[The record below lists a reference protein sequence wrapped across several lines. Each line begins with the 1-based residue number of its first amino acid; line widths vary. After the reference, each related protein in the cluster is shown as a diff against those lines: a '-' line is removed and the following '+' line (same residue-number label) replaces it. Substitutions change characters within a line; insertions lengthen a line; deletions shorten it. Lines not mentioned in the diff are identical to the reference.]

1 MTVDPFLEAEEET
14 SSAALGAVPEYPTAA
29 LPPAARELV
38 DYGVASG
45 LPGAL
50 VAGAAL
56 AAAAAA
62 IGPNAQIEVSGR
74 WHERPIIW
82 TANIAPRG
90 AGKTPSQ
97 DLAFDPLRNHDA
109 QVAEE
114 EEGTEILLG
123 DQTLEALARTLHESH
138 GAGAL
143 DLDELSVLL
152 RGIGEYK
159 GGGGGDR
166 GRLLQLWSGAPWAY
180 TRVGGGGN
188 KANAVKVRVGRPT
201 LVICG
206 GLQNELHEL
215 LGDEQSGMRPR
226 WLLHLAEMPTS
237 EGTLHGAAPTDW
249 QLLLGGL
256 LIPLRSTSRTWR
268 LDEQGRAAFQH
279 YRNAWKAQ
287 AREIETASTTA
298 ALVKADI
305 HLARVALVFAE
316 AGAPAGGGT
325 IPVELIDRAAAV
337 IEYTLNCWRAIP
349 EQGGMSLSYRDETL
363 DRGMPRLVAWLEEHG
378 GQASRRELQRARVAG
393 VRTGRDL
400 DLLLL
405 RYQDTYPGAVADVQ
419 PGHGGIPTT
428 IVRAPARRPVSPL
441 SPYRSVCEDKPRSR
455 AKSDGKSSGDTALSP
470 GEAVTPTGRQD
481 AVSPE
486 SGDTDVVTPT
496 RNPVSKGQNTHIH
509 PGDTGTGD
517 TAHSNGHDDLSPALL
532 AELEAAGAS
541 YTPHG
546 DLLDEHDPAT
556 RQEAT
561 P

>member
-1 MTVDPFLEAEEET
+1 VSVDPFLEAEEEAQ
-14 SSAALGAVPEYPTAA
+14 SAALGAVPEYPAAA

-109 QVAEE
+109 LVAEE
-114 EEGTEILLG
+114 EDGTEILLG

-143 DLDELSVLL
+143 DMDELSVLL
-152 RGIGEYK
+152 HGIGEYK

-188 KANAVKVRVGRPT
+188 KTNAVKVRVPRPT

-226 WLLHLAEMPTS
+226 WLLHVAEMPTS
-237 EGTLHGAAPTDW
+237 TGTLHGAAPTDW

-279 YRNAWKAQ
+279 YRTTWKAQ
-287 AREIETASTTA
+287 ARQIETASTCA

-316 AGAPAGGGT
+316 SEAPAGGGT
-325 IPVELIDRAAAV
+325 IPVDLIDRAAQV
-337 IEYTLNCWRAIP
+337 IEYTLNCWRALP

-363 DRGMPRLVAWLEEHG
+363 DRGIPRLVAWLEEHG
-378 GQASRRELQRARVAG
+378 RQAARRDLLRAHVAG
-393 VRTGRDL
+393 VRTAHDL
-400 DLLLL
+400 ALLLL
-405 RYQDTYPGAVADVQ
+405 RYEAVYPGTVTAIA
-419 PGHGGIPTT
+419 PEHGGPTQALVT
-428 IVRAPARRPVSPL
+428 APARRPLSPL
-441 SPYRSVCEDKPRSR
+441 SPYRSVCEDKPHSR
-455 AKSDGKSSGDTALSP
+455 AKSGDAWSGDNDQSGDNVATTTR
-470 GEAVTPTGRQD
+470 GQD
-481 AVSPE
+481 ALSPE
-486 SGDTDVVTPT
+486 SGDNDLATTPET
-496 RNPVSKGQNTHIH
+496 PVNAGENTHTLL
-509 PGDTGTGD
+509 GDNGTGD
-517 TAHSNGHDDLSPALL
+517 NAHGNGHDDLSPALI

-541 YTPHG
+541 FTPNG
-546 DLLDEHDPAT
+546 DLLDEHERERAP
-556 RQEAT
+556 R
-561 P
+561 